1 MSIAAALLEAAP
13 DRVPPLVKPGHGD
26 AQVLK
31 LLAGHSAEEL
41 FPGAWAPKG
50 ALAGLYFYFGCW
62 QQAHEVSQD
71 DPSAEGTYW
80 HGIIHRQEPDFDNAK
95 YWFRRVK
102 AHPVHAA
109 LADQFG
115 RWDAE
120 EFVKLCERSRPG
132 SDDERQALERQLV
145 EWRLLYEFCVQAEA
159 TS

>member
-13 DRVPPLVKPGHGD
+13 GRVPPLVKPGHGD

-41 FPGAWAPKG
+41 FPGARAPKG

-80 HGIIHRQEPDFDNAK
+80 HGIIHRQEPDFDNAN

-109 LADQFG
+109 LADLFG

-120 EFVKLCERSRPG
+120 EFVERCKRARTG
-132 SDDERQALERQLV
+132 TDEARQALERQLA
-145 EWRLLYEFCVQAEA
+145 EWRLLYEFCVQPEA
-159 TS
+159 KS